1 MSREASADGQRRLQ
15 RVMSDNGS
23 EFRPREFGRTVA
35 GPGARQRF
43 IDADEPQT
51 NGRVERVQGAILEE
65 CGFRPLPRT
74 QEEPVSGVNWTA
86 TSAAT
91 TKDRAAAVKGT
102 AARSAAVPL
111 LTQNDFYSPD

>member
-1 MSREASADGQRRLQ
+1 MRAACRAVHRAVGQRRLE

-43 IDADEPQT
+43 INADEPQT

-65 CGFRPLPRT
+65 CG
-74 QEEPVSGVNWTA
+74 EPAITHSLVPKQN
-86 TSAAT
+86 
-91 TKDRAAAVKGT
+91 
-102 AARSAAVPL
+102 RSPA
-111 LTQNDFYSPD
+111 